1 MLAIPKNLNIPA
13 PGHSSLGGMEIFR
26 KLPKE
31 ALREIEAK
39 MVERKFAKGTTILLE
54 GEPADRVWFV
64 KEGHIKAM
72 TQAANGRTQTLCMV
86 SRNGMFGSCCSL
98 GGGQYPCHVEA
109 ETDVT
114 VFSLPLADF
123 TALVVRYP
131 QVSFVLSEQLSRKLR
146 QAKQT
151 QSVDQES
158 VEKRIL
164 HSLVDLVREFG
175 NTIPLTRREIA
186 EIAGTTV
193 ETAIRTFSKLE
204 ADKLVSSTRGRITI
218 KDVALLVE
226 RLEKA

>member
-1 MLAIPKNLNIPA
+1 MFSIPKNQNIPV
-13 PGHSSLGGMEIFR
+13 PGRNSLGALEIFR

-31 ALREIEAK
+31 ALREIEGK
-39 MVERKFAKGTTILLE
+39 VVERKFAKGATILLE
-54 GEPADRVWFV
+54 GETADRVWFV

-72 TQAANGRTQTLCMV
+72 TQGANGRTQTLCMV
-86 SRNGMFGSCCSL
+86 SQNGMFGSCCAL

-114 VFSLPLADF
+114 VLSLPLADF
-123 TALVVRYP
+123 SALMGRFT
-131 QVSFVLSEQLSRKLR
+131 QFSAVLAEQLSRKLL

-151 QSVDQES
+151 QGFEQES

-164 HSLVDLVREFG
+164 HALIGLVGEFG
-175 NTIPLTRREIA
+175 NTVPLTRREIA

-204 ADKLVSSTRGRITI
+204 ADKLVSSTRGRITV
-218 KDVALLVE
+218 KNVDLLVE
-226 RLEKA
+226 RLGKD